1 MNVDQQARKFI
12 MQSIRLMLL
21 LNVIGSIAIAV
32 WNLSLTVALMVST
45 AFVLAV
51 DVASTLIWRKVM
63 LAHPNMLPTFYTSVS
78 GFRFLLA
85 LVVMTVWFVATGRE
99 SMMTFFIVFLVFY
112 MVSLA
117 HHSIYFSR
125 ISNRS

>member
-21 LNVIGSIAIAV
+21 LNVIGSVAIAV

-63 LAHPNMLPTFYTSVS
+63 LSYPNMLPTFYTSVS

-99 SMMTFFIVFLVFY
+99 SMMTFFVVFLVFY